1 MPMQPFATVTDLAD
15 GWRTLTTDE
24 LARATSLLVRASAM
38 IASELDRAGIA
49 WPPTTEPLATNLV
62 TVTCDVVRRA
72 MSVPT
77 DFQPVSQYTQSAV
90 GYSETMSYSNPN
102 GDLFLTA
109 QEKSSLGIGRQ
120 RMGFMRPHIRPGGV
134 EVANW

>member
-1 MPMQPFATVTDLAD
+1 MQPFATTSDIAD
-15 GWRTLTTDE
+15 GWRALTTDE
-24 LARATSLLVRASAM
+24 QTRAESLLVRASAM
-38 IASELDRAGIA
+38 IASELDRAGVT
-49 WPPTTEPLATNLV
+49 WPTTTEPLATNLV
-62 TVTCDVVRRA
+62 TATCNVVRRA

-90 GYSETMSYSNPN
+90 GYSETMAYANPN
-102 GDLFLTA
+102 GDMYLTA

-120 RMGFMRPHIRPGGV
+120 RMGFMRPHIRPGGE